1 MTGLVS
7 AWIAEMVL
15 IAYRGAKTGTTANNP
30 IPHLALPSEY
40 ASTFIIFGAL
50 AFIPGE
56 GQKVATAAGWGLVLA
71 TFLNLWNP
79 GGTVKANP
87 NAIGGGGSS
96 TDTANATA
104 VATSAGPPCTVTV
117 NPNSGTARVPGLP
130 ATAQ

>member
-71 TFLNLWNP
+71 TFLNLWSPSSPTKLAVP
-79 GGTVKANP
+79 GGTANVP
-87 NAIGGGGSS
+87 
-96 TDTANATA
+96 
-104 VATSAGPPCTVTV
+104 SAAQQAKGAKTTVT
-117 NPNSGTARVPGLP
+117 P
-130 ATAQ
+130 AATG